1 MNVPEE
7 LLYTKE
13 HEWIRADDD
22 NNATIGITDFAQS
35 ELGDVVFVE
44 LPKIG
49 DTLQADQPFA
59 SLESVKAV
67 SEAYMPI
74 NGEVTQINNDLLDSP
89 ETNNEDPYSDGWMI
103 KIRLSNP
110 DSLTNLMG
118 PAEYSNYIA
127 EESKE

>member
-13 HEWIRADDD
+13 HEWIRMDDG
-22 NNATIGITDFAQS
+22 NATIGITDFAQS

-44 LPKIG
+44 LPQVG
-49 DTLQADQPFA
+49 DTFKANDPFG

-74 NGEVTQINNDLLDSP
+74 DGEVTQINEILLDSP
-89 ETNNEDPYSDGWMI
+89 EKINEAPYSDGWVI
-103 KIRLSNP
+103 QIRPLDP
-110 DSLTNLMG
+110 DSLKELMNST
-118 PAEYSNYIA
+118 EYSNYVA

>member
-13 HEWIRADDD
+13 HEWIRMSDG
-22 NNATIGITDFAQS
+22 NATIGITDFAQN
-35 ELGDVVFVE
+35 ELGDIVFVE
-44 LPKIG
+44 LPQVG
-49 DTLQADQPFA
+49 DTFKANDPFG

-74 NGEVTQINNDLLDSP
+74 DGEVTQINEILLGSP
-89 ETNNEDPYSDGWMI
+89 EKINDAPYSDGWVI
-103 KIRLSNP
+103 QIRPLDP
-110 DSLTNLMG
+110 DSLKELMNST
-118 PAEYSNYIA
+118 EYSNYVA

>member
-13 HEWIRADDD
+13 HEWIRMDDG
-22 NNATIGITDFAQS
+22 NATIGITDFAQS

-44 LPKIG
+44 LPQVG
-49 DTLQADQPFA
+49 DTFKANDPFG

-74 NGEVTQINNDLLDSP
+74 DGEVTQINEILLDSP
-89 ETNNEDPYSDGWMI
+89 EKINEAPYSDGWVI
-103 KIRLSNP
+103 QIRPLDP
-110 DSLTNLMG
+110 DSLKELMNST
-118 PAEYSNYIA
+118 EYSNYVA
-127 EESKE
+127 EESRE

>member
-13 HEWIRADDD
+13 HEWIRMSDG
-22 NNATIGITDFAQS
+22 NATIGITDFAQN

-44 LPKIG
+44 LPQVG
-49 DTLQADQPFA
+49 DTFKANDPFG

-74 NGEVTQINNDLLDSP
+74 DGEVTQINEILLGSP
-89 ETNNEDPYSDGWMI
+89 EKINEAPYSDGWVI
-103 KIRLSNP
+103 QIRPLDP
-110 DSLTNLMG
+110 DSLKELMNST
-118 PAEYSNYIA
+118 EYSNYVA

>member
-13 HEWIRADDD
+13 HEWIRMDDG
-22 NNATIGITDFAQS
+22 NATIGITDFAQS

-44 LPKIG
+44 LPQVG
-49 DTLQADQPFA
+49 DTFKANDPFG

-74 NGEVTQINNDLLDSP
+74 DGEVTQINEVLLDSP
-89 ETNNEDPYSDGWMI
+89 EKINEAAYSDGWMI
-103 KIRLSNP
+103 QIRPLDP
-110 DSLTNLMG
+110 DSLKELMNST
-118 PAEYSNYIA
+118 EYSNYVA

>member
-13 HEWIRADDD
+13 HEWIRMDDG
-22 NNATIGITDFAQS
+22 NATIGITDFAQS

-44 LPKIG
+44 LPQVG
-49 DTLQADQPFA
+49 DTFKANDPFG

-74 NGEVTQINNDLLDSP
+74 DGEVTQINEILLDSP
-89 ETNNEDPYSDGWMI
+89 EKINEAPYSDGWMI
-103 KIRLSNP
+103 QIRPLDP
-110 DSLTNLMG
+110 DSLKELMNST
-118 PAEYSNYIA
+118 EYSNYVA

>member
-13 HEWIRADDD
+13 HEWIRMDDG
-22 NNATIGITDFAQS
+22 NATIGITDFAQN

-44 LPKIG
+44 LPQVG
-49 DTLQADQPFA
+49 DTFKANDPFG

-74 NGEVTQINNDLLDSP
+74 DGEVTQINEILLDSP
-89 ETNNEDPYSDGWMI
+89 EKINEAPYSNGWVI
-103 KIRLSNP
+103 QIRPLDP
-110 DSLTNLMG
+110 DSLKELMNST
-118 PAEYSNYIA
+118 EYSNYVA

>member
-13 HEWIRADDD
+13 HEWIRMGDG
-22 NNATIGITDFAQS
+22 NATIGITDFAQS

-44 LPKIG
+44 LPQVG
-49 DTLQADQPFA
+49 DTFKANDPFG

-74 NGEVTQINNDLLDSP
+74 DGEVTQINEILLDSP
-89 ETNNEDPYSDGWMI
+89 EKINEAPYSDGWVI
-103 KIRLSNP
+103 QIRPLDP
-110 DSLTNLMG
+110 DSLKELMNST
-118 PAEYSNYIA
+118 EYSNYVA

>member
-13 HEWIRADDD
+13 HEWIRMGDG
-22 NNATIGITDFAQS
+22 NATIGITDFAQS

-44 LPKIG
+44 LPQVG
-49 DTLQADQPFA
+49 DTFKANDPFG

-74 NGEVTQINNDLLDSP
+74 DGKVTQINEVLLDSP
-89 ETNNEDPYSDGWMI
+89 EKINEAPYSDGWVI
-103 KIRLSNP
+103 QILPLDP
-110 DSLTNLMG
+110 DSLKELMNST
-118 PAEYSNYIA
+118 EYSNYVA

>member
-1 MNVPEE
+1 MNIPEE

-13 HEWIRADDD
+13 HEWIRMDDGS
-22 NNATIGITDFAQS
+22 ATIGITDFAQS

-44 LPKIG
+44 LPQVG
-49 DTLQADQPFA
+49 DTLKANDPFG

-74 NGEVTQINNDLLDSP
+74 DGEVTQINEVLLDTP
-89 ETNNEDPYSDGWMI
+89 EKINEAPYSDGWMI
-103 KIRLSNP
+103 QIRPLDP
-110 DSLTNLMG
+110 DSLKELMNST
-118 PAEYSNYIA
+118 EYSNYVA

>member
-13 HEWIRADDD
+13 HEWIRMDEGS
-22 NNATIGITDFAQS
+22 ATIGITDFAQS

-44 LPKIG
+44 LPQVG
-49 DTLQADQPFA
+49 DTFKANDPFG

-74 NGEVTQINNDLLDSP
+74 DGEVTQINEVLLDSP
-89 ETNNEDPYSDGWMI
+89 EKINEAPYSDGWVI
-103 KIRLSNP
+103 QIRPLDP
-110 DSLTNLMG
+110 DSLKELMNST
-118 PAEYSNYIA
+118 EYSNYVA

>member
-1 MNVPEE
+1 MNIPEE

-13 HEWIRADDD
+13 HEWIRMDDGS
-22 NNATIGITDFAQS
+22 ATIGITDFAQS

-44 LPKIG
+44 LPQVG
-49 DTLQADQPFA
+49 DTLKANDPFG

-74 NGEVTQINNDLLDSP
+74 DGEVTKINDVLLDSP
-89 ETNNEDPYSDGWMI
+89 EKINEAAYSDGWMI
-103 KIRLSNP
+103 QIRPLDP
-110 DSLTNLMG
+110 DSLKELMNST
-118 PAEYSNYIA
+118 EYSNYVA

>member
-13 HEWIRADDD
+13 HEWLRLGDG
-22 NNATIGITDFAQS
+22 NATIGITDFAQS

-44 LPKIG
+44 LPQVG
-49 DTLQADQPFA
+49 DTFKANDPFG

-74 NGEVTQINNDLLDSP
+74 DGKVTQINEVLLDSP
-89 ETNNEDPYSDGWMI
+89 EKINEAPYSDGWVI
-103 KIRLSNP
+103 QIRPLDP
-110 DSLTNLMG
+110 DSLKELMNST
-118 PAEYSNYIA
+118 EYSNYVA